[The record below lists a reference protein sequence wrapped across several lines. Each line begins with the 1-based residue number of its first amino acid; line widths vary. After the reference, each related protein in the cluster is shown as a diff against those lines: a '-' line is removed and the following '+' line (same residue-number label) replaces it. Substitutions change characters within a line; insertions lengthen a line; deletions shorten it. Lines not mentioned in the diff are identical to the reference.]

1 MARARSRSSV
11 LHTRSAVGAV
21 RQVQMAGIRL
31 SPFLLPR
38 LGNLALLRAPRLAM
52 G

>member
-11 LHTRSAVGAV
+11 LHTRSAVGAA
-21 RQVQMAGIRL
+21 RQVQMVGIRL
-31 SPFLLPR
+31 SPFLVPR
-38 LGNLALLRAPRLAM
+38 PRKLALLRAPRLAM